1 MAILVGLLSF
11 DMEWIMAEDNY
22 EFIETPDGNT
32 MLLEDRITAR
42 VNAYVQL
49 MHTIRNMKEEALI
62 EEGMLMLARLR
73 LSITIQPDTPLS
85 VMKGGKKEPIL

>member
-1 MAILVGLLSF
+1 
-11 DMEWIMAEDNY
+11 MAEDNY

-32 MLLEDRITAR
+32 MMLEDRITAR